1 MGMYFKSRPPTADL
15 TSKFERIN
23 ERLVV
28 PYDPEEMNDLIIKG
42 ESKLDLESD
51 VALNASKLYVLNL

>member
-51 VALNASKLYVLNL
+51 VA